1 MRLRRVCF
9 VAVVAT
15 PVVCVWG
22 QDGAQSTTTLPA
34 AAIGVSGP
42 PSATAAPQGAAGAA
56 ASQRADSGTSQA
68 CPDVNP
74 MRSLALGYWYTTWG
88 KMQCGHSFEEESLGI
103 SVRDVPDQP
112 AQCEVVLYRPAGD
125 LRVRVVPSSGSVV
138 AAWVRPPERRGPSG
152 WRDVDRRVCLLS
164 SMLGAAPWIEPIPPQ
179 IVQTAYDNLV
189 ATRQRSQLVQR
200 MCGQALSLVAT
211 QGINGIVELTA
222 QKIERQF
229 FLEVLEGGVTST
241 VIPVQV
247 LVEES
252 QQINP
257 ENNGTQTI
265 YRLLSSTP
273 SACQISAS
281 MPFAA
286 FGCAASASGPNGGA
300 APIARRLQEA
310 QIRQL
315 EDRASLLHQAPCEVA
330 TRQAVPLEALRDISD
345 AQNSRSDPGEWRAEL
360 GPLAL
365 YHEKVGAETF
375 ERTHLG
381 DQTASE
387 AIRAGSS
394 SDGRKAAS
402 KRLVLAAARGLQA
415 VTGDHRFPDAYDLRQ
430 NFPRCSQPARAAG
443 QCSASWAF
451 AAVGAFEKQLCRLS
465 GGQIS
470 EILSRQRVMD
480 CASTARGCAG
490 GSVFDAHAAM
500 LMADSVVTE
509 SCYSFR
515 GGFDAGTATGSVSQS
530 CPPVDAGCS
539 GRYAARFPSPAEV
552 AYQTRLSS
560 TMPGAAA
567 TNVLIGEKAMQ
578 AAILLYGAVVSS
590 FAVYPEFLAYRQGI
604 YRARQ
609 FNEQTRLG
617 THAVQLL
624 GWGASPTG
632 DKYWIAENSWG
643 SWGENQDFQRCSV
656 VDCRGRLCAA
666 PDNLNPD
673 CADSAVWQDAFGNG
687 CDWYRAYDPG
697 CEVYPDSGQMTQCQ
711 RACRNCPPPA
721 NRNGETCGY
730 FRIVRGS
737 NHLGIES
744 FATHTYVA
752 GQAPP
757 EDLFSDLAPTCEDDV
772 SWLDGWGSGCA
783 WYQSNDPGCVKFQDY
798 GQQEFCRRTCATC
811 PLQLAQVAP
820 PLSQR
825 SLASRSSHGLGGA
838 VIAGFAAWVLM
849 GSAERPSS
857 VCGLDLRSA
866 S

>member
-1 MRLRRVCF
+1 MAPRWLSLTVGLAAALEVRGQDAAPLAPSPSPSAPG
-9 VAVVAT
+9 AVVPAT
-15 PVVCVWG
+15 
-22 QDGAQSTTTLPA
+22 A
-34 AAIGVSGP
+34 
-42 PSATAAPQGAAGAA
+42 AAPQGAAGVA
-56 ASQRADSGTSQA
+56 ASQRAGSGTSQV
-68 CPDVNP
+68 CPDLNP

-88 KMQCGHSFEEESLGI
+88 KMQCGRTFEEESLGI

-152 WRDVDRRVCLLS
+152 WRSVDRRVCLLS
-164 SMLGAAPWIEPIPPQ
+164 SVLGAAPWIEPIPPE
-179 IVQTAYDNLV
+179 IVQTAYDSLL
-189 ATRQRSQLVQR
+189 ATRQRSQLAQR
-200 MCGQALSLVAT
+200 MCGQTLSLVAT

-222 QKIERQF
+222 QRVERLF

-252 QQINP
+252 QRVNP
-257 ENNGTQTI
+257 ENNGTDKV

-286 FGCAASASGPNGGA
+286 FGCAASAAGPNGGA
-300 APIARRLQEA
+300 AAIARRLQDV

-315 EDRASLLHQAPCEVA
+315 EDRTDVLQKGPCEVS
-330 TRQAVPLEALRDISD
+330 TQQAVSLQELHDISE
-345 AQNSRSDPGEWRAEL
+345 AQNNRSDPEEWRAEV
-360 GPLAL
+360 GPMAL
-365 YHEKVGAETF
+365 YHEKVGPETF
-375 ERTHLG
+375 EQTHLG
-381 DQTASE
+381 DRTPRE
-387 AIRAGSS
+387 AMRGGGLSN
-394 SDGRKAAS
+394 GHRAAS
-402 KRLVLAAARGLQA
+402 KRLALAAARSLQA
-415 VTGDHRFPDAYDLRQ
+415 VTGDHRFPDSYDLRR
-430 NFPRCSQPARAAG
+430 NFPQCSQPARATG

-465 GGQIS
+465 GGQVS
-470 EILSRQRVMD
+470 EVLSRQRVLD

-490 GSVFDAHAAM
+490 GSIFDAHAAM

-509 SCYSFR
+509 SCYGFR
-515 GGFDAGTATGSVSQS
+515 GGFDAGSAPAHLPQ

-552 AYQTRLSS
+552 AYQTRLAS
-560 TMPGAAA
+560 TMPEAAA
-567 TNVLIGEKAMQ
+567 TNVLVGEKAMQ
-578 AAILLYGAVVSS
+578 AAILLYGAIVAS

-624 GWGASPTG
+624 GWGSNPTG

-643 SWGENQDFQRCSV
+643 TWGENQDFQRCSV
-656 VDCRGRLCAA
+656 VDCRGRLCPA

-673 CADSAVWQDAFGNG
+673 CSDSAVWQDAFGNG

-697 CEVYPDSGQMTQCQ
+697 CEVYPDGGQMTQCR
-711 RACRNCPPPA
+711 RACRNCLPPPT
-721 NRNGETCGY
+721 RSGEECGY

-752 GQAPP
+752 GLAPP

-772 SWLDGWGSGCA
+772 SWLDGWGSGCT
-783 WYQSNDPGCVKFQDY
+783 WYQSNDPGCVNFQDY

-825 SLASRSSHGLGGA
+825 SDARRTLDRTRAVTVALTIGVLLASTY
-838 VIAGFAAWVLM
+838 GFM
-849 GSAERPSS
+849 GDREHRAH
-857 VCGLDLRSA
+857 
-866 S
+866 